1 MHATSPPMPPTMV
14 VAHSLPELPSFQIAA
29 QSYPRIVVPPVPLIV
44 VEPPPVQLRLAVHD
58 TPGSASI
65 VTYAEVVL
73 REWVVAQPATAAT
86 TSGAIQR
93 NLTDQPLGCVSTDAE
108 FNVPSWSSRL
118 QRGLDRPVIRSEEN
132 ASNGRRCQA
141 ASHDAGWRSRC
152 RATGERLSKIL
163 HQLLE
168 RTRPGAERLERNVH
182 QGRVTR
188 VVHLVHVRGGLV
200 QVE

>member
-108 FNVPSWSSRL
+108 FNVPSWSSRDSKGGWIELGFGVKRMPRMGAVVKL
-118 QRGLDRPVIRSEEN
+118 QVTM
-132 ASNGRRCQA
+132 QA
-141 ASHDAGWRSRC
+141 GDPA
-152 RATGERLSKIL
+152 
-163 HQLLE
+163 
-168 RTRPGAERLERNVH
+168 AERQARGYRKSFISFSSAPDPGQSDSKGTSTKGVS
-182 QGRVTR
+182 
-188 VVHLVHVRGGLV
+188 LVWFISCMSGADSSR
-200 QVE
+200 